1 MVVCLRICKKN
12 TTFAAELISDLSIY
26 MFLNILSFIGA
37 LGIFLYGMKI
47 MSEGLEKTAGDRL
60 RGVLASMTSNRFAG
74 VMTGM
79 GVTAVIQ
86 SSSATTVMIVS
97 FVNAGLMTLKQA
109 IGVIMGANIGTTIT
123 AWIVAFI
130 GFKMDIAALSLPL
143 MALAAPMLFMG
154 KGKWKNLAE
163 CIIGFAFL
171 FMGLN
176 LLSDAAEALQIG
188 EIMGDWLAHIDVNAW
203 WAIPLFLFAGMI
215 LTMAMQSSSASMAI
229 TLMLFDMNIP
239 GFGLAQAAAL
249 AMGQNIGTTITALLA
264 SLAGNVYAKRAA
276 VAHTLFNVLGVILI
290 LCVFPLSIRLVT
302 NLDALIFGESSTKM
316 YLLSTFHTCFNIF
329 NTLVLIGFV
338 PQIEKLIIRLVPD
351 KGEKDEKRLVYIGD
365 GLLST
370 AELSLYQAKKEI
382 DVFASRC
389 ERMIIM
395 VRDLFHTSDENTF
408 NDIYAR
414 LSKYEGITDNMEVEI
429 AKYLQ
434 RVSEGRLSNESK
446 SQMTAMLRQVD
457 ELESIG
463 DACYHLGRTFSRKR
477 ENYKGNFTEEQT
489 KRIDQ
494 MLEYVIQSVANMRTA
509 LAEHQHLTA
518 EQMVSYYT
526 TEQIINDYRAD
537 IRETNLQ
544 DIEAGK
550 YSYQLG
556 VFYMDFIN
564 HCEKLADYVINVV
577 ETLSEEG
584 KMQD

>member
-1 MVVCLRICKKN
+1 
-12 TTFAAELISDLSIY
+12 
-26 MFLNILSFIGA
+26 MFLHILSFVGA

-74 VMTGM
+74 VITGM

-97 FVNAGLMTLKQA
+97 FVNAGLMTLRQA
-109 IGVIMGANIGTTIT
+109 IGVIMGANIGTTVT

-143 MALAAPMLFMG
+143 MAVAAPLLFMG

-163 CIIGFAFL
+163 CIIGFALL

-176 LLSDAAEALQIG
+176 LLSEAAEAMEIG
-188 EIMGDWLAHIDVNAW
+188 KHMGEWLTHIDVNAW

-264 SLAGNVYAKRAA
+264 SFAGNTLAKRAA
-276 VAHTLFNVLGVILI
+276 LAHTLFNVFGVIII
-290 LCVFPLSIRLVT
+290 LCIFPLSIRATEL
-302 NLDALIFGESSTKM
+302 LDKVIFGDSSNNM
-316 YLLSTFHTCFNIF
+316 YLLSIFHTCFNLF
-329 NTLVLIGFV
+329 NTMVMISFV
-338 PQIEKLIIRLVPD
+338 PQIEKLICRLVPER
-351 KGEKDEKRLVYIGD
+351 GEKEEKRLVYISEGM
-365 GLLST
+365 LST
-370 AELSLYQAKKEI
+370 AELSLYQAKKEV
-382 DVFASRC
+382 DVFATRC
-389 ERMIIM
+389 ERMLTM
-395 VRDLFHTSDENTF
+395 VQELFQTT
-408 NDIYAR
+408 NDAQFEEVFAR
-414 LSKYEGITDNMEVEI
+414 ISKYEGITDNMEVEI

-446 SQMTAMLRQVD
+446 SKITAMLRQVD

-463 DACYHLGRTFSRKR
+463 DDCFHLGRTFARKR
-477 ENYKGNFTEEQT
+477 ENYKGDFTAEQ
-489 KRIDQ
+489 KERIEQ
-494 MLEYVIQSVANMRTA
+494 MLSYVQQCVANMKMA
-509 LAEHQHLTA
+509 LEENNHLTF
-518 EQMVSYYT
+518 EQMAPYYEL
-526 TEQIINDYRAD
+526 EQTINDYRAEV
-537 IRETNLQ
+537 RENNLK
-544 DIEAGK
+544 DIETGK

-564 HCEKLADYVINVV
+564 HCEKLADHVINVI
-577 ETLSEEG
+577 ETLSE
-584 KMQD
+584 K

>member
-1 MVVCLRICKKN
+1 
-12 TTFAAELISDLSIY
+12 
-26 MFLNILSFIGA
+26 MFLHILSFVGA

-74 VMTGM
+74 VITGM

-97 FVNAGLMTLKQA
+97 FVNAGLMTLRQA
-109 IGVIMGANIGTTIT
+109 IGVIMGANIGTTVT

-143 MALAAPMLFMG
+143 MAVAAPLLFMG

-163 CIIGFAFL
+163 CIIGFALL

-176 LLSDAAEALQIG
+176 LLSEAAEAMEIG
-188 EIMGDWLAHIDVNAW
+188 KHMGEWLTHIDVNAW

-264 SLAGNVYAKRAA
+264 SFAGNTLAKRAA
-276 VAHTLFNVLGVILI
+276 LAHTLFNVFGVIII
-290 LCVFPLSIRLVT
+290 LCIFPLSIRATEL
-302 NLDALIFGESSTKM
+302 LDKVIFGDSSNNM
-316 YLLSTFHTCFNIF
+316 YLLSIFHTCFNLF
-329 NTLVLIGFV
+329 NTMVMIGFV
-338 PQIEKLIIRLVPD
+338 PQIEKLICRLVPER
-351 KGEKDEKRLVYIGD
+351 GEKEEKRLVYISEGM
-365 GLLST
+365 LST
-370 AELSLYQAKKEI
+370 AELSLYQAKKEV
-382 DVFASRC
+382 DVFATRC
-389 ERMIIM
+389 ERMLTM
-395 VRDLFHTSDENTF
+395 VQELFQTT
-408 NDIYAR
+408 NDAQFEEVFAR
-414 LSKYEGITDNMEVEI
+414 ISKYEGITDNMEVEI

-446 SQMTAMLRQVD
+446 SKITAMLRQVD

-463 DACYHLGRTFSRKR
+463 DDCFHLGRTFARKR
-477 ENYKGNFTEEQT
+477 ENYKGDFTAEQ
-489 KRIDQ
+489 KERIEQ
-494 MLEYVIQSVANMRTA
+494 MLSYVQQCVANMKTA
-509 LAEHQHLTA
+509 LEDNNHLTF
-518 EQMVSYYT
+518 EQMAPYYEL
-526 TEQIINDYRAD
+526 EQTINDYRAEV
-537 IRETNLQ
+537 RENNLK
-544 DIEAGK
+544 DIETGK
-550 YSYQLG
+550 YSYQIG

-564 HCEKLADYVINVV
+564 HCEKLADHVINVV
-577 ETLSEEG
+577 ETLYQEDKE
-584 KMQD
+584 

>member
-1 MVVCLRICKKN
+1 MLAYVIFLLYLCARIWQNRSDFIN
-12 TTFAAELISDLSIY
+12 TQLYY
-26 MFLNILSFIGA
+26 MFLHILSFVGA

-74 VMTGM
+74 VVTGM

-86 SSSATTVMIVS
+86 SSSATTVMVVS
-97 FVNAGLMTLKQA
+97 FVNAGLMSLRQA
-109 IGVIMGANIGTTIT
+109 IGVIMGANIGTTVT
-123 AWIVAFI
+123 AWIVAFV
-130 GFKMDIAALSLPL
+130 GFKMDVASFSLPL
-143 MALAAPMLFMG
+143 MAVAAPLLFMG

-163 CIIGFAFL
+163 CIIGFALL

-176 LLSDAAEALQIG
+176 LLSDAAEALNIG
-188 EIMGDWLAHIDVNAW
+188 TLMGEWLTHIDVNAW

-264 SLAGNVYAKRAA
+264 SLAGNMQAKRAA
-276 VAHTLFNVLGVILI
+276 LAHTLFNVFGVVII
-290 LCVFPLSIRLVT
+290 LCIFPLSIRAT
-302 NLDALIFGESSTKM
+302 EWLDHVIFGENSSNM
-316 YLLSTFHTCFNIF
+316 YLLSIFHTCFNLF
-329 NTLVLIGFV
+329 NTLVMIGFV
-338 PQIEKLIIRLVPD
+338 AQIEKLILKLMPD
-351 KGEKDEKRLVYIGD
+351 NGEKEEKRLVFISEGM
-365 GLLST
+365 LST

-389 ERMIIM
+389 EKMVDM
-395 VRDLFHTSDENTF
+395 VRELFQAKEEETF
-408 NDIYAR
+408 NEVYAR
-414 LSKYEGITDNMEVEI
+414 ITKYEGITDNMEVEI

-434 RVSEGRLSNESK
+434 RVAEGRLSNESK
-446 SQMTAMLRQVD
+446 SKITAMLRQVD

-463 DACYHLGRTFSRKR
+463 DDCFHLGRTFARKR
-477 ENYKGNFTEEQT
+477 ENYKEEFTGEQ
-489 KRIDQ
+489 KERIEQ
-494 MLEYVIQSVANMRTA
+494 MLSYVQQCVANMKSA
-509 LAEHQHLTA
+509 LEENNHLA
-518 EQMVSYYT
+518 FDQMAPYYELEQT
-526 TEQIINDYRAD
+526 INDYRSQV
-537 IRETNLQ
+537 RENNLK

-564 HCEKLADYVINVV
+564 HCEKLADHVINVV
-577 ETLSEEG
+577 ETLSE
-584 KMQD
+584 K

>member
-1 MVVCLRICKKN
+1 
-12 TTFAAELISDLSIY
+12 
-26 MFLNILSFIGA
+26 MFLHILSFVGA

-74 VMTGM
+74 VVTGM

-86 SSSATTVMIVS
+86 SSSATTVMVVS
-97 FVNAGLMTLKQA
+97 FVNAGLMTLRQA
-109 IGVIMGANIGTTIT
+109 VGVIMGANIGTTVT
-123 AWIVAFI
+123 AWIVAFV
-130 GFKMDIAALSLPL
+130 GFKMDIAAFSLPL
-143 MALAAPMLFMG
+143 MAVAAPLLFMG

-163 CIIGFAFL
+163 CIIGFALL

-176 LLSDAAEALQIG
+176 LLSDAAEALNIG
-188 EIMGDWLAHIDVNAW
+188 TLMGEWLTHIDVNAW

-264 SLAGNVYAKRAA
+264 SLAGNMQAKRAA
-276 VAHTLFNVLGVILI
+276 LAHTLFNVFGVVII
-290 LCVFPLSIRLVT
+290 LCIFPLSIRAT
-302 NLDALIFGESSTKM
+302 EWLDHVIFGENSSNM
-316 YLLSTFHTCFNIF
+316 YLLSIFHTCFNLF
-329 NTLVLIGFV
+329 NTLVMIGFV
-338 PQIEKLIIRLVPD
+338 AQIEKLILKLMPD
-351 KGEKDEKRLVYIGD
+351 NGEKEEKRLVFISEGM
-365 GLLST
+365 LST

-389 ERMIIM
+389 EKMVDM
-395 VRDLFHTSDENTF
+395 VRELFQAKEEETF
-408 NDIYAR
+408 NEVYAR
-414 LSKYEGITDNMEVEI
+414 ITKYEGITDNMEVEI

-434 RVSEGRLSNESK
+434 RVAEGRLSNESK
-446 SQMTAMLRQVD
+446 SKITAMLRQVD

-463 DACYHLGRTFSRKR
+463 DDCFHLGRTFARKR
-477 ENYKGNFTEEQT
+477 ENYKEEFTGEQ
-489 KRIDQ
+489 KERIEQ
-494 MLEYVIQSVANMRTA
+494 MLSYVQQCVANMKSA
-509 LAEHQHLTA
+509 LEENNHLA
-518 EQMVSYYT
+518 FDQMAPYYELEQT
-526 TEQIINDYRAD
+526 INDYRSQV
-537 IRETNLQ
+537 RENNLK

-564 HCEKLADYVINVV
+564 HCEKLADHVINVV
-577 ETLSEEG
+577 ETLSE
-584 KMQD
+584 K

>member
-1 MVVCLRICKKN
+1 
-12 TTFAAELISDLSIY
+12 
-26 MFLNILSFIGA
+26 MFLHILSFVGA

-74 VMTGM
+74 VITGM

-97 FVNAGLMTLKQA
+97 FVNAGLMTLRQA
-109 IGVIMGANIGTTIT
+109 IGVIMGANIGTTVT

-143 MALAAPMLFMG
+143 MAVAAPLLFMG
-154 KGKWKNLAE
+154 KGKWKNLGE
-163 CIIGFAFL
+163 CIIGFALL

-176 LLSDAAEALQIG
+176 LLSEAAEAMEIG
-188 EIMGDWLAHIDVNAW
+188 KHMGEWLTHIDVNAW

-264 SLAGNVYAKRAA
+264 SFAGNTLAKRAA
-276 VAHTLFNVLGVILI
+276 LAHTLFNVFGVIII
-290 LCVFPLSIRLVT
+290 LCIFPLSIRAT
-302 NLDALIFGESSTKM
+302 EILDKVIFGDSSNNM
-316 YLLSTFHTCFNIF
+316 YLLSIFHTCFNLF
-329 NTLVLIGFV
+329 NTMVMIGFV
-338 PQIEKLIIRLVPD
+338 AQIEKLICRLIPE
-351 KGEKDEKRLVYIGD
+351 KGEKEEKRLVYISEGM
-365 GLLST
+365 LST
-370 AELSLYQAKKEI
+370 AELSLYQAKKEV
-382 DVFASRC
+382 DVFATRC
-389 ERMIIM
+389 ERMLTM
-395 VRDLFHTSDENTF
+395 VQELFQTT
-408 NDIYAR
+408 NDAQFEEVFAR
-414 LSKYEGITDNMEVEI
+414 ISKYEGITDNMEVEI

-446 SQMTAMLRQVD
+446 SKITAMLRQVD

-463 DACYHLGRTFSRKR
+463 DDCFHLGRTFARKR
-477 ENYKGNFTEEQT
+477 ENYKGDFTAEQ
-489 KRIDQ
+489 KERIEQ
-494 MLEYVIQSVANMRTA
+494 MLSYVQQCVANMKLA
-509 LAEHQHLTA
+509 LEDNNHLTF
-518 EQMVSYYT
+518 EQMAPYYEL
-526 TEQIINDYRAD
+526 EQTINDYRSVLRDA
-537 IRETNLQ
+537 NLK
-544 DIEAGK
+544 DIETGK

-564 HCEKLADYVINVV
+564 HCEKLADHVINVV
-577 ETLSEEG
+577 ETLFLKDKE
-584 KMQD
+584 

>member
-1 MVVCLRICKKN
+1 
-12 TTFAAELISDLSIY
+12 
-26 MFLNILSFIGA
+26 MFLHILSFVGA

-74 VMTGM
+74 VITGM

-97 FVNAGLMTLKQA
+97 FVNAGLMTLRQA
-109 IGVIMGANIGTTIT
+109 IGVIMGANIGTTVT

-143 MALAAPMLFMG
+143 MAVAAPLLFMG

-163 CIIGFAFL
+163 CIIGFALL

-176 LLSDAAEALQIG
+176 LLSEAAEAMEIG
-188 EIMGDWLAHIDVNAW
+188 KHMGEWLTHIDVNAW

-264 SLAGNVYAKRAA
+264 SFAGNTLAKRAA
-276 VAHTLFNVLGVILI
+276 LAHTLFNVFGVIII
-290 LCVFPLSIRLVT
+290 LCIFPLSIRATEL
-302 NLDALIFGESSTKM
+302 LDKVIFGDSSNNM
-316 YLLSTFHTCFNIF
+316 YLLSIFHTCFNLF
-329 NTLVLIGFV
+329 NTMVMIGFV
-338 PQIEKLIIRLVPD
+338 PQIEKLICRLVPER
-351 KGEKDEKRLVYIGD
+351 GEKEEKRLVYISEGM
-365 GLLST
+365 LST
-370 AELSLYQAKKEI
+370 AELSLYQAKKEV
-382 DVFASRC
+382 DVFATRC
-389 ERMIIM
+389 ERMLTM
-395 VRDLFHTSDENTF
+395 VQELFQTT
-408 NDIYAR
+408 NDAQFEEVFAR
-414 LSKYEGITDNMEVEI
+414 ISKYEGITDNMEVEI

-446 SQMTAMLRQVD
+446 SKITAMLRQVD

-463 DACYHLGRTFSRKR
+463 DDCFHLGRTFARKR
-477 ENYKGNFTEEQT
+477 ENYKGDFTAEQ
-489 KRIDQ
+489 KERIEQ
-494 MLEYVIQSVANMRTA
+494 MLSYVLQCVANMKLA
-509 LAEHQHLTA
+509 LEDNNHLTF
-518 EQMVSYYT
+518 EQMAPYYEL
-526 TEQIINDYRAD
+526 EQTINDYRAEV
-537 IRETNLQ
+537 RENNLK
-544 DIEAGK
+544 DIETGK

-564 HCEKLADYVINVV
+564 HCEKLADHVINVV
-577 ETLSEEG
+577 ETLCQEDKE
-584 KMQD
+584 

>member
-1 MVVCLRICKKN
+1 
-12 TTFAAELISDLSIY
+12 
-26 MFLNILSFIGA
+26 MFLHILSFVGA

-74 VMTGM
+74 VITGM

-97 FVNAGLMTLKQA
+97 FVNAGLMTLRQA
-109 IGVIMGANIGTTIT
+109 IGVIMGANIGTTVT

-143 MALAAPMLFMG
+143 MAVAAPLLFMG

-163 CIIGFAFL
+163 CIIGFALL

-176 LLSDAAEALQIG
+176 LLSEAAEAMEIG
-188 EIMGDWLAHIDVNAW
+188 KHMGEWLTHIDVNAW

-264 SLAGNVYAKRAA
+264 SFAGNTLAKRAA
-276 VAHTLFNVLGVILI
+276 LAHTLFNVFGVIII
-290 LCVFPLSIRLVT
+290 LCIFPLSIRATEL
-302 NLDALIFGESSTKM
+302 LDKVIFGDSSNNM
-316 YLLSTFHTCFNIF
+316 YLLSIFHTCFNLF
-329 NTLVLIGFV
+329 NTMVMIGFV
-338 PQIEKLIIRLVPD
+338 PQIEKLICRLVPER
-351 KGEKDEKRLVYIGD
+351 GEKEEKRLVYISEGM
-365 GLLST
+365 LST
-370 AELSLYQAKKEI
+370 AELSLYQAKKEV
-382 DVFASRC
+382 DVFATRC
-389 ERMIIM
+389 ERMLTM
-395 VRDLFHTSDENTF
+395 VQELFQTT
-408 NDIYAR
+408 NDAQFEEVFAR
-414 LSKYEGITDNMEVEI
+414 ISKYEGITDNMEVEI

-446 SQMTAMLRQVD
+446 SKITAMLRQVD

-463 DACYHLGRTFSRKR
+463 DDCFHLGRTFARKR
-477 ENYKGNFTEEQT
+477 ENYKGDFTAEQ
-489 KRIDQ
+489 KERIEQ
-494 MLEYVIQSVANMRTA
+494 MLSYVQQCVANMKLA
-509 LAEHQHLTA
+509 LEDNNHLTF
-518 EQMVSYYT
+518 EQMAPYYEL
-526 TEQIINDYRAD
+526 EQTINDYRAEV
-537 IRETNLQ
+537 RENNLK
-544 DIEAGK
+544 DIETGK

-564 HCEKLADYVINVV
+564 HCEKLADHVINVV
-577 ETLSEEG
+577 ETLCQEDKE
-584 KMQD
+584 

>member
-1 MVVCLRICKKN
+1 
-12 TTFAAELISDLSIY
+12 
-26 MFLNILSFIGA
+26 MFLHILSFVGA

-74 VMTGM
+74 VVTGM

-86 SSSATTVMIVS
+86 SSSATTVMVVS
-97 FVNAGLMTLKQA
+97 FVNAGLMTLRQA
-109 IGVIMGANIGTTIT
+109 VGVIMGANIGTTVT
-123 AWIVAFI
+123 AWIVAFV
-130 GFKMDIAALSLPL
+130 GFKMDIAAFSLPL
-143 MALAAPMLFMG
+143 MAVAAPLLFMG

-163 CIIGFAFL
+163 CIIGFALL

-176 LLSDAAEALQIG
+176 LLSDAAEALNIG
-188 EIMGDWLAHIDVNAW
+188 TLMGEWLTHIDVNAW

-264 SLAGNVYAKRAA
+264 SLAGNMQAKRAA
-276 VAHTLFNVLGVILI
+276 LAHTLFNVFGVVII
-290 LCVFPLSIRLVT
+290 LCIFPLSIRAT
-302 NLDALIFGESSTKM
+302 EWLDHVIFGENSSNM
-316 YLLSTFHTCFNIF
+316 YLLSIFHTCFNLF
-329 NTLVLIGFV
+329 NTLVMIGFV
-338 PQIEKLIIRLVPD
+338 AQIEKLILKLMPD
-351 KGEKDEKRLVYIGD
+351 NGEKEEKRLVFISEGM
-365 GLLST
+365 LST

-389 ERMIIM
+389 EKMVDM
-395 VRDLFHTSDENTF
+395 VRELFQAKEEETF
-408 NDIYAR
+408 NEVYAR
-414 LSKYEGITDNMEVEI
+414 ITKYEGITDNMEVEI

-434 RVSEGRLSNESK
+434 RVAEGRLSNESK
-446 SQMTAMLRQVD
+446 SKITAMLRQVD

-463 DACYHLGRTFSRKR
+463 DDCFHLGRTFARKR
-477 ENYKGNFTEEQT
+477 ENYKEEFTGEQ
-489 KRIDQ
+489 KERIEQ
-494 MLEYVIQSVANMRTA
+494 MLSYVQQCVANMKSA
-509 LAEHQHLTA
+509 LEENNHLA
-518 EQMVSYYT
+518 FDQMAPYYELEQT
-526 TEQIINDYRAD
+526 INDYRSQV
-537 IRETNLQ
+537 RENNLK

-564 HCEKLADYVINVV
+564 HCEKLADHVINVV
-577 ETLSEEG
+577 ETLGE
-584 KMQD
+584 K